1 MTGYFNKMVV
11 VLALAFAGSV
21 AVNVALVLRYR
32 IPPSLWPG
40 AEDIRSV
47 FAAAGNSVTVDVH
60 YRDMAAAAAEDR
72 VVVGVVQML
81 GLPIV
86 AIGMIGLVSTMTTN
100 VLERTREIGILRALG
115 ARARHVRQAFRA
127 EGVALA
133 VAGWLIGLPV
143 GYALA
148 RVIVWYFG
156 RAMHT
161 SFSLVFPPWL
171 PLVALAG
178 MIVVARLT
186 LRPPLR
192 RAVRM
197 RPGDALRYE

>member
-1 MTGYFNKMVV
+1 MVDRV
-11 VLALAFAGSV
+11 
-21 AVNVALVLRYR
+21 
-32 IPPSLWPG
+32 

-47 FAAAGNSVTVDVH
+47 FAAAGSPVTVDVH
-60 YRDMAAAAAEDR
+60 YQEMAAAVAEDR
-72 VVVGVVQML
+72 VVVAVIQMF

-115 ARARHVRQAFRA
+115 ARARHVRRVFRA

-133 VAGWLIGLPV
+133 TAGWLIAIPV
-143 GYALA
+143 GYTLA
-148 RVIVWYFG
+148 RVIVWFFG

-171 PLVALAG
+171 PLAALAG
-178 MIVVARLT
+178 AIVVARLT
-186 LRPPLR
+186 MRPPLR